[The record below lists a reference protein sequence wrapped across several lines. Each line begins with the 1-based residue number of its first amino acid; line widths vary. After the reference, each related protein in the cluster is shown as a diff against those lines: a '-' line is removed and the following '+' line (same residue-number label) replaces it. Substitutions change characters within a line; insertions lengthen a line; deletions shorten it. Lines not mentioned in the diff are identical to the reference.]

1 MLSGTEN
8 AETGVC
14 DWENLSHNEGCK
26 LSENNN
32 AVHMTTIS
40 MHSYTSAESA
50 DCKDNPNMDP
60 DWFTEN
66 MICAGRDNIN
76 ICLGESGGPLIADI
90 DDKFTLV
97 GVTSW
102 SIGTG

>member
-8 AETGVC
+8 AETGIC
-14 DWENLSHNEGCK
+14 DWGNLSVNEGCK
-26 LSENNN
+26 LSETNN

-40 MHSYTSAESA
+40 MHSYISAE
-50 DCKDNPNMDP
+50 CRNNPYMDSY
-60 DWFTEN
+60 WFTEN
-66 MICAGRDNIN
+66 MICAGRDNIS
-76 ICLGESGGPLIADI
+76 ICLGESGGPLIAEI

-102 SIGTG
+102 SIGMG